1 MTSCERVL
9 CALRMEVPD
18 RVPWCGLCWDKDVSL
33 KVLKAEEASDI
44 EIAQRLGID
53 NISVYVVPPIFVE
66 KERSQSGREYWKGG
80 FIRTRDDLSKM
91 EFPDPHDDDFYKDAG
106 EVLAEKGDLAAC
118 AVIYLGID
126 PTWNSMGIDHFSYAL
141 ADDPSFV
148 EEVLSRY
155 VDWLSVVAERVCK
168 MGFDFVWAADDIAFR
183 NGPFFSPKV
192 YREIVLPQIRKV
204 AQKITLPWIYHSDGN
219 LSPVLED
226 WLSLGMN
233 GMHPIEPEAMDIFE
247 LKKTIGRKVCL
258 CGNID
263 LNNLGLGTPQSVKE
277 EVANKIKY
285 LSPGGGYIIG
295 SSNSIASYVKPENL
309 LAMSRA
315 IKEDG
320 IY

>member
-9 CALRMEVPD
+9 CALRMEAPD
-18 RVPWCGLCWDKDVSL
+18 RVPWCELCWDKDVSL
-33 KVLKAEEASDI
+33 KALKAEEASDI

-53 NISVYVVPPIFVE
+53 NISVFLAPPIFVE
-66 KERSQSGREYWKGG
+66 TRESRSGRRYWTGELIK
-80 FIRTRDDLSKM
+80 TRNDLSKM
-91 EFPDPHDDDFYKDAG
+91 EFPSPHDDDFYKDAH

-141 ADDPSFV
+141 ADDPGFV
-148 EEVLSRY
+148 EEVLGRY
-155 VDWLSVVAERVCK
+155 VDWLSVVAQRVCK
-168 MGFDFVWAADDIAFR
+168 MGFNFVWAADDIAFGS
-183 NGPFFSPKV
+183 GPFFSPRV

-204 AQKITLPWIYHSDGN
+204 AKKITLPWIYHSDGN
-219 LSPVLED
+219 LSPILED

-233 GMHPIEPEAMDIFE
+233 GMHPIQPEAMDIFE

-277 EVANKIKY
+277 EVADKIEC
-285 LSPGGGYIIG
+285 LSPGGGYIMT
-295 SSNSIASYVKPENL
+295 SSNSITSYVKPENL

-315 IKEDG
+315 VKKYG